1 MQTSRKSKMTITWLL
16 FGFGTS
22 MLGACATALPP
33 TVRAVE
39 CPARPVPP
47 PELMQ
52 PPKHHDYLN
61 EWSEFL
67 IQPDPL
73 SSVKPN

>member
-1 MQTSRKSKMTITWLL
+1 
-16 FGFGTS
+16 
-22 MLGACATALPP
+22 
-33 TVRAVE
+33 
-39 CPARPVPP
+39 
-47 PELMQ
+47 MQ